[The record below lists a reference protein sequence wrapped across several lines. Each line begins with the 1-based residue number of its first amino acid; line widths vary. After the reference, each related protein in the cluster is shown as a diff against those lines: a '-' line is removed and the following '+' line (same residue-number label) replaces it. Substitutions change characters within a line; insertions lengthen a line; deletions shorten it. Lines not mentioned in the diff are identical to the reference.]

1 MNLLKDTS
9 ISRKLKLVIMMTTSV
24 TLLLACAAFV
34 AYDLISVR
42 RSMASDLSTLAKV
55 IGANSTAALAFSDS
69 DSAKDL
75 LSGFTAKK
83 NIASAR
89 LSLISGEVLAEYIRD
104 SGYSPPTP
112 TDRIQGT
119 RFYQSYLVAAEPIIL
134 DGEVIGEICLISDL
148 LDLRERIV
156 QYVGVVASVL
166 FASLLVAF
174 VISSRLQRMISGP
187 ISHLARTAGA
197 VSVGRDYTIRA
208 TRHGSDELGTLID
221 GFNEML
227 GQIQERDAKLQRA
240 RDELEQRVEER
251 TKALQEEIAE
261 RSRIED
267 ALRHSEEHFR
277 SLIENGSD
285 MISVVDLDGTIRY
298 ASPSVER
305 VLGYKPDEMIG
316 RILSEFTHPDD
327 VSAASSLRARINEPG
342 TMESRELRIRHKS
355 GDWRT
360 SSVRTTCAGA
370 IRPRPDN
377 NQLTRHHGAQKR
389 GTGIKDIGRLSRD
402 CLGGLPQSHAPYG
415 RGGQRCLS

>member
-1 MNLLKDTS
+1 M
-9 ISRKLKLVIMMTTSV
+9 IPVIAT
-24 TLLLACAAFV
+24 
-34 AYDLISVR
+34 I
-42 RSMASDLSTLAKV
+42 
-55 IGANSTAALAFSDS
+55 
-69 DSAKDL
+69 
-75 LSGFTAKK
+75 
-83 NIASAR
+83 
-89 LSLISGEVLAEYIRD
+89 
-104 SGYSPPTP
+104 P

-148 LDLRERIV
+148 LDPRERIV
-156 QYVGVVASVL
+156 QYVGVVASGL

-187 ISHLARTAGA
+187 ISHLARNAGA

-240 RDELEQRVEER
+240 RDELEARVEG

-327 VSAASSLRARINEPG
+327 VSAASSSAPESMSRAQW
-342 TMESRELRIRHKS
+342 SRESFASGTRVVIGGTSRCPDDSAGRSGPAQIIINSRDITERKTRTGLRIWK
-355 GDWRT
+355 
-360 SSVRTTCAGA
+360 VIAGLLEGSLNPMRLTDA
-370 IRPRPDN
+370 EGNVVLVNDAYCKLIERPREVLEGCL
-377 NQLTRHHGAQKR
+377 LTAAYLAERHDRILEKHRERFRSRSLPPNVESEVELWNGK
-389 GTGIKDIGRLSRD
+389 KLFLEVSFSFLSRFED
-402 CLGGLPQSHAPYG
+402 APLLLSVF
-415 RGGQRCLS
+415 RDVTQRKQAEE